1 MNRIIV
7 DRNKRAIVPWKEY
20 QTRLITKDELIAQRM
35 HPKAYGE
42 AVICGKVSGNLEVI
56 DVDAKNDHT
65 NTIKDALLNAIH
77 DQSSDLYDRLYIVQ
91 TQNDG
96 LHFCYFCEHIDGN
109 QKLASRHAT
118 SKEQADNPHVKQ
130 VVLIETRGEG
140 GYVVAPPTDGYF
152 VIKGET
158 VPTITP
164 DERELLHS
172 ICRSFNEV
180 IEEAPRPRQT
190 AQTKEYGLSPFEDYN
205 QRGDAIGVLQKH
217 GWTVVRET
225 NERVILR
232 RPGKTE
238 GTSGDYLKDKRWFSV
253 FTTSTQ
259 FEPQKAYNPAAV
271 FCMLECNGDW
281 KRAAAMLGENHYG
294 EQKQYFPAK
303 LVNELFHKMQDGMTD
318 NEAISF
324 LVKKHDKNIDEAK
337 EIIDTL
343 KKQWGE
349 KIATFWDVKDVKT
362 IPVIT
367 VNLNKLKDFLSD
379 TGGFYLYF
387 YDNNTTLYKIIQI
400 KDGLVSEAST
410 EKIKKYIVQYINSLP
425 SQFDYG
431 CSPQLLMEKILQ
443 GCNIYFSN
451 GFFEFLETIK
461 PDFLRSTKDVQYF
474 PFKNG
479 IVEIDKKGASMKTY
493 GELGKVVWEKQVID
507 YSISIDASDDTA
519 FCEYSRFLQ
528 LISSNDDSRYHYC
541 LTLIGYLLH
550 TYKDP
555 AKPYAVILAEET
567 ENDSEGG
574 GTGKGLFIKALSQLA
589 RTVKLDGKSFKIDAN
604 FALQRVNLDTQIIAV
619 EDCEKNLDF
628 EKFNSQITEGTT
640 IDKKNKDQLFI
651 DYKDAPKFMFST
663 NYMLNIK
670 GNHGKRRTK
679 VYEFSNYFGT
689 HKTPLQEFGHLL
701 FDSWD
706 ADEWNRFYN
715 FMFFCVSLYLDAGIK
730 EVKQSLALKKKQLK
744 NQFGEEFMNYLEDW
758 QPGVWNVFSSE
769 HKSFLTRNDLE
780 KRDYSSRR
788 FKKAIETASD
798 LFEMGVKF
806 EKNKQNNSLLEF
818 KFQSNKL
825 NEESKES
832 NENRIDEDSI
842 PF

>member
-1 MNRIIV
+1 MNRIII

-56 DVDAKNDHT
+56 DVDAKNDIT
-65 NTIKDALLNAIH
+65 GGIKDALLNAIL
-77 DQSSDLYDRLYIVQ
+77 DQSPELHDKLYIVQ
-91 TQNDG
+91 TQNNG
-96 LHFCYFCEHIDGN
+96 LHICYLCERIEGN

-118 SKEQADNPHVKQ
+118 TQEQADNPHIKQ

-152 VIKGET
+152 VIRGEV

-180 IEEAPRPRQT
+180 IEEAPRPRGT
-190 AQTKEYGLSPFEDYN
+190 VAAKEYGLSPFEDFN
-205 QRGDAIGVLQKH
+205 QRGDAIAVLQRN

-259 FEPQKAYNPAAV
+259 FEPQKAYNPSAV
-271 FCMLECNGDW
+271 FCLLECGGDW
-281 KRAAAMLGENHYG
+281 KRAAAMLHEQHYG
-294 EQKQYFPAK
+294 EQKQYFPSK

-318 NEAISF
+318 NEAVSM
-324 LVKKHDKNIDEAK
+324 LVKKHDKTIEEAN
-337 EIIDTL
+337 EIIETL
-343 KKQWGE
+343 KKQWGD
-349 KIATFWDVKDVKT
+349 KICTFWDVKDVKND
-362 IPVIT
+362 PVIT
-367 VNLNKLKDFLSD
+367 INLYKLKQFLSE

-387 YDNNTTLYKIIQI
+387 YDNNTNLYKIIQI
-400 KDGLVSEAST
+400 KDGLVKESST
-410 EKIKKYIVQYINSLP
+410 ERIKKFIVTYINSLP
-425 SQFDYG
+425 QRFDYG
-431 CSPQLLMEKILQ
+431 CTPQILMEKILQ
-443 GCNIYFSN
+443 GCNLYFSN
-451 GFFEFLETIK
+451 GFFEFLESIK

-479 IVEIDKKGASMKTY
+479 IVQITNEEDIKLTSY
-493 GELGKVVWEKQVID
+493 GEVGKVVWEKQVID
-507 YSISIDASDDTA
+507 FNVSVDTEIEVDRDVV
-519 FCEYSRFLQ
+519 FGKFLH
-528 LISSNDDSRYHYC
+528 LISGDYTRFQYC
-541 LTLIGYLLH
+541 LKLIGYLLH
-550 TYKDP
+550 SYKDP
-555 AKPYAVILAEET
+555 ARPYAVILAEET
-567 ENDSEGG
+567 ENDTDGG
-574 GTGKGLFIKALSQLA
+574 GTGKGLFIKGLSQLA
-589 RTVKLDGKSFKIDAN
+589 RTVKLDGKTFKIDAN

-670 GNHGKRRTK
+670 GNHGKRRTR
-679 VYEFSNYFGT
+679 VFEFSPYFGT
-689 HKTPLQEFGHLL
+689 HRTPLDEFKHLL
-701 FDSWD
+701 FDEWD

-715 FMFFCVSLYLDAGIK
+715 FMFICVAGYLK
-730 EVKQSLALKKKQLK
+730 EPNLEYKQTAKLKRKQLK
-744 NQFGEEFMNYLEDW
+744 NQFGEEFLSYLEDITE
-758 QPGVWNVFSSE
+758 GVWHVFGSE
-769 HKSFLTRNDLE
+769 HKAFLSRFDLE
-780 KRDYSSRR
+780 KRDYSARR

-798 LFEMGVKF
+798 LFEMGV
-806 EKNKQNNSLLEF
+806 EWQKNKQNNNLMEF
-818 KFQSNKL
+818 KIKYNTLFL
-825 NEESKES
+825 GTEGIE
-832 NENRIDEDSI
+832 
-842 PF
+842 